1 MFTFRH
7 LQCSLHLQVF
17 MIDIQ
22 HVDCAN
28 LFIGVMLSTVS
39 PTLSFSREYLMKVQT
54 PDPVMLMPRIR

>member
-7 LQCSLHLQVF
+7 LEYTLHLQVI

-22 HVDCAN
+22 YVDCAN

-39 PTLSFSREYLMKVQT
+39 LTLSFSHEYLMKVQT